1 MDSKSIELFKEQ
13 LNIYGYSITEQQF
26 DMFLQYYE
34 LLISWNEKINLTAIT
49 AFDEVLS
56 KHFLDSLSIIK
67 IIDLNNQSSLIDIG
81 TGAGF
86 PGIPLK
92 IMYPHLKITLLD
104 SLQKRILFLNTV
116 IEQLHLDNIETIH
129 GRAEDLAKPNQY
141 REQYDICVSR
151 AVSNLSSLSELCLP
165 FVKIGGYFIPYKSDK
180 AQEEMQNAK
189 KAIEI
194 LGGEI
199 DRVETFSIEDNT
211 RTLISIKKSISTPL
225 KYPRKAGTPVKNPL

>member
-141 REQYDICVSR
+141 REQYDVCVSR

-165 FVKIGGYFIPYKSDK
+165 FVKVGGYFIPYKSDK

>member
-26 DMFLQYYE
+26 DIFLQYYE

-92 IMYPHLKITLLD
+92 IMYPHLKTTLLD

-141 REQYDICVSR
+141 REQYDVCVSR

-165 FVKIGGYFIPYKSDK
+165 FVKVGGYFIPYKSDK

>member
-26 DMFLQYYE
+26 DIFLQYYE

-165 FVKIGGYFIPYKSDK
+165 FVKVGGYFIPYKSDK
-180 AQEEMQNAK
+180 AQEEMQIAK

>member
-26 DMFLQYYE
+26 DIFLQYYE

-165 FVKIGGYFIPYKSDK
+165 FVKVGGYFIPYKSDK